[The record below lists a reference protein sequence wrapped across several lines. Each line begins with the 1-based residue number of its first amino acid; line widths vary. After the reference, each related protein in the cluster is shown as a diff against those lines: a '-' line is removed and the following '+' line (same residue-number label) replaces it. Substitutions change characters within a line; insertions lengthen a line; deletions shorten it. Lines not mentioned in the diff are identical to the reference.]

1 MKTRITSLLQQLSV
15 DESLSMN
22 QVDVIYSDISKTLSS
37 ITKADVEYEEVEEM
51 YEEIIDSTDNT
62 YADKHHTRMLEV
74 ADRLVEL
81 KRLFR

>member
-15 DESLSMN
+15 DESLSVN
-22 QVDVIYSDISKTLSS
+22 QVEVIYSNISKALSS

-62 YADKHHTRMLEV
+62 YADKHHTTMLEL